1 MSSNNALRPPG
12 FPIGRGVLVVFE
24 GIDGAGKS
32 TQVRRL
38 VEKLRS
44 MDIPVRV
51 DREPTDGPHGKR
63 LRASATLGRLAAE
76 EELELFILDR
86 REHVDQ
92 FIEPGLRAG
101 EVVILDRYYF
111 SNAAYQGSRG
121 LDWLEIL
128 RRNETFAPPPD
139 LLLWLDVPVTV
150 SGDRIQFRGEGG
162 TEFEKQASLVRCR
175 EIYSEIRHPSLR
187 RIDAAQ
193 APGEVGEACLAEV
206 LLLLANRLQAEA
218 SVSAMDKL
226 MLLRR
231 WTTAE

>member
-1 MSSNNALRPPG
+1 MAKKEQKDAKFLVERELRLKQIADNATIRDKERQLKIMQEKMDMAR
-12 FPIGRGVLVVFE
+12 
-24 GIDGAGKS
+24 S
-32 TQVRRL
+32 RRL
-38 VEKLRS
+38 
-44 MDIPVRV
+44 
-51 DREPTDGPHGKR
+51 
-63 LRASATLGRLAAE
+63 AE

-121 LDWLEIL
+121 LDWSEIL

-218 SVSAMDKL
+218 SVSAVDKV

-231 WTTAE
+231 WMTAE